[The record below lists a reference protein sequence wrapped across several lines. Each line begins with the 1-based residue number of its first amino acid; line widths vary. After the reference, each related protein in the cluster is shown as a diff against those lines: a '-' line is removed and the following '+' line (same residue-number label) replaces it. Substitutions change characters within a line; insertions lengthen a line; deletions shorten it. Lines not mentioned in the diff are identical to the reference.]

1 MSRQRKELII
11 LKRIEYVEIIKK
23 IPGTPFRLG
32 GIYEIER
39 MGSANARVRINNSIY
54 QVPKEALQ
62 VVEQVERERWEEND
76 KIHD

>member
-1 MSRQRKELII
+1 MNRQRKELII
-11 LKRIEYVEIIKK
+11 LKRIEYVEIVKN
-23 IPGTPFRLG
+23 IPGTPFKLG
-32 GIYEIER
+32 RVYEVER

-54 QVPKEALQ
+54 QVPKEALK